1 MKNFLLAGLLAT
13 LALPAG
19 ADAVNIYGRINYWHS
34 DAKGGLNAPA
44 APSIGFLGISMTLDK
59 KTVKNE
65 SNSML
70 ILAIEHPVPVLPN
83 IRLAHSQIN
92 FSGQALAVYDTLS
105 ADIPGEIDLSHTD
118 LTAYYRLPVPLLD
131 LNLGLTGRFYDG
143 HIQSQV
149 ANAQLQTEY
158 LHIYLATR
166 FDIPVTG
173 LAIGAD
179 INAGDNGDERGVDI
193 DAWLQYTSPIGLG
206 VIAGYRSL
214 DIDLESTA
222 RAAGSKVAL
231 LAEFEV
237 TGPYLGISYRF

>member
-1 MKNFLLAGLLAT
+1 MKNFLLGGLLAA

-19 ADAVNIYGRINYWHS
+19 ADAVNIYAHINYWYT
-34 DAKGGLNAPA
+34 DARGGMEAPDFNGY
-44 APSIGFLGISMTLDK
+44 SLQLDERSMEG
-59 KTVKNE
+59 E
-65 SNSML
+65 SNAML
-70 ILAIEHPVPVLPN
+70 MLAIEHPVPVLPN
-83 IRLAHSQIN
+83 IRLAHSRIRHN
-92 FSGQALAVYDTLS
+92 GQGTFVWNNTPYS
-105 ADIPGEIDLSHTD
+105 VQGEIDLSHTD
-118 LTAYYRLPVPLLD
+118 LTAYYRLPVPLVD

-222 RAAGSKVAL
+222 RAAGNKVAL